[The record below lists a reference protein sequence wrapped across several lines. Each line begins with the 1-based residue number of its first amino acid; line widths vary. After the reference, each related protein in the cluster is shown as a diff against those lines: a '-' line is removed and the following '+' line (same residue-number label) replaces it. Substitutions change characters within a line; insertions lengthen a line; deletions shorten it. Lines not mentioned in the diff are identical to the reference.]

1 MPAYEEN
8 MTTNTRSGI
17 AGADL
22 SGNQYYAVKL
32 DTTAADGR
40 VVLAGEGDKA
50 IGILQDKPAAAG
62 RACSYAFGGT
72 SKAVAGASI
81 TAGDRVV
88 QNSTGRLV
96 SVGSGDDWS
105 LGVAQQSAAIG
116 EIFPMHIQPT
126 GPTV

>member
-1 MPAYEEN
+1 MAFEEAL
-8 MTTNTRSGI
+8 TSETVSFP

-32 DTTAADGR
+32 DTTAALAR
-40 VVLAGEGDKA
+40 IVLAGEGDKV

-62 RACSYAFGGT
+62 RAGCVAIGGKT
-72 SKAVAGASI
+72 KAVAGGSI

-88 QNSTGRLV
+88 QDSTGKLV
-96 SVGSGDDWS
+96 TVGSGDDWS
-105 LGVAQQSAAIG
+105 LGIALMTATSG
-116 EIFPMHIQPT
+116 TIFTMLIQPT